1 MPSRT
6 TIKIAE
12 MLERTNIA
20 DSDLMIVE
28 DEIDTKRTTVKELKR
43 AFNGDGIDPS
53 SYKFYSSQYVRDL
66 IDSVNITISNM
77 PSGEEFES
85 LEQQVKN
92 IQQNSGSGS
101 EKDAELVAARGT
113 YDTLSDRL
121 EGDIKDLEKKYI

>member
-43 AFNGDGIDPS
+43 AFNGDGMDPS
-53 SYKFYSSQYVRDL
+53 SYKF
-66 IDSVNITISNM
+66 
-77 PSGEEFES
+77 
-85 LEQQVKN
+85 
-92 IQQNSGSGS
+92 
-101 EKDAELVAARGT
+101 
-113 YDTLSDRL
+113 
-121 EGDIKDLEKKYI
+121 